1 MLEYLKEWNEACA
14 YAGECLPPS
23 FYGMDFDLPGF
34 FIFIVIIIGIVYLH
48 NERKIDRQQK
58 KHD

>member
-23 FYGMDFDLPGF
+23 FYGLDFDLPGF
-34 FIFIVIIIGIVYLH
+34 FIFIALVVGIVYLR
-48 NERKIDRQQK
+48 NERNLTRSKQ
-58 KHD
+58 